1 MSWNRTDPEKERM
14 AFVVAHSQGERSM
27 TALCQGFGVSRKTG
41 YKWVARVAGDGP
53 GGCCDRSRAPHDHPR
68 AVAPAVRA
76 AVVAARLAHPTWGP
90 RKLRAHLERTQPEQA
105 WPAPST
111 MGAFLVQEG
120 LVVPRRKRRASPPY
134 TQPFQACQGPNDV
147 WCADFK
153 GWFRTG
159 DGVRCDPLTLTDA
172 YSRMLL
178 RCVALGHPTLA
189 EVRPVF
195 VEAFQEYGLP
205 LAIRTD
211 NGPPFASCSVSGL
224 SALSLWWLK
233 LGILPE
239 RITPGH
245 PEENGRH
252 ERMHRT
258 LQAETAA
265 PPAANQPAQQTRF
278 DHFQVEYNTV
288 RPHEA
293 LGQRP
298 PALFYVPSPRPYP
311 RALQEFTY
319 PFADAVRHVGT
330 EGTIRWHQ
338 HRLFLSEVLAGEPAG
353 LYQRASGLWEVQLGP
368 LWLGT
373 FDDRDATPRLRPS
386 QDPWRGR

>member
-1 MSWNRTDPEKERM
+1 
-14 AFVVAHSQGERSM
+14 V
-27 TALCQGFGVSRKTG
+27 
-41 YKWVARVAGDGP
+41 
-53 GGCCDRSRAPHDHPR
+53 
-68 AVAPAVRA
+68 
-76 AVVAARLAHPTWGP
+76 WG
-90 RKLRAHLERTQPEQA
+90 
-105 WPAPST
+105 
-111 MGAFLVQEG
+111 
-120 LVVPRRKRRASPPY
+120 
-134 TQPFQACQGPNDV
+134 
-147 WCADFK
+147 ADFK
-153 GWFRTG
+153 GWFRTQ
-159 DGVRCDPLTLTDA
+159 DGGRCDPLTVTDA
-172 YSRMLL
+172 YSRLLL
-178 RCVALGHPTLA
+178 RCVALRHPTLA

-195 VEAFQEYGLP
+195 EETFQEYGLP

-258 LQAETAA
+258 LKAETVS
-265 PPAANQPAQQTRF
+265 PPATNHGAQQAAFDRF
-278 DHFQVEYNTV
+278 QAEYNTV

-298 PALFYVPSPRPYP
+298 PATHYLPSPRPYP
-311 RALQEFTY
+311 RELLVFTY
-319 PFADAVRHVGT
+319 PYADAIRHVGF

-338 HRLFLSEVLAGEPAG
+338 HRLFLSEVLAGEPVG
-353 LYQRASGLWEVQLGP
+353 LYQRASGRWEVQLGP

-373 FDDRDATPRLRPS
+373 FDDRDPAPRLRPS
-386 QDPWRGR
+386 PDPWRQQ

>member
-1 MSWNRTDPEKERM
+1 MPWNRTNPEKERM
-14 AFVVAHSQGERSM
+14 AFVAYYQRGRDPM
-27 TALCQGFGVSRKTG
+27 TALCQAFGVSRKTG
-41 YKWVARVAGDGP
+41 YKWVERVQVEGP
-53 GGCCDRSRAPHDHPR
+53 SGCQERSRAPQHHPH
-68 AVAPAVRA
+68 AVTPARRA

-90 RKLRAHLERTQPEQA
+90 RKLRAYLALRQPEQV
-105 WPAPST
+105 WPAAST
-111 MGAFLVQEG
+111 MGTFLAQEG
-120 LVVPRRKRRASPPY
+120 LVVPRRRRRHTPPY
-134 TQPFQACQGPNDV
+134 RQPFQACQGPNAV

-159 DGVRCDPLTLTDA
+159 DGLRCDPLTITDA
-172 YSRMLL
+172 YSRVLL
-178 RCVALGHPTLA
+178 RCVALRHPTLT

-195 VEAFQEYGLP
+195 EEAFQEYGLP

-211 NGPPFASCSVSGL
+211 NGPPFAAASVAGL

-239 RITPGH
+239 RIEPGK
-245 PEENGRH
+245 PAQNGRH
-252 ERMHRT
+252 ERLHRT
-258 LQAETAA
+258 LKAETAS
-265 PPAANQPAQQTRF
+265 PPAANQGAQQGTFDRF
-278 DHFQVEYNTV
+278 QAEYNTV

-298 PALFYVPSPRPYP
+298 PSTCYVPSPRPYP
-311 RALQEFTY
+311 RALAEFTY
-319 PFADAVRHVGT
+319 PYADALRHVGS

-338 HRLFLSEVLAGEPAG
+338 HRLFLSEVLAGEPVG

-373 FDDRDATPRLRPS
+373 FDDRDSAPRLRPS
-386 QDPWRGR
+386 QDPWSR